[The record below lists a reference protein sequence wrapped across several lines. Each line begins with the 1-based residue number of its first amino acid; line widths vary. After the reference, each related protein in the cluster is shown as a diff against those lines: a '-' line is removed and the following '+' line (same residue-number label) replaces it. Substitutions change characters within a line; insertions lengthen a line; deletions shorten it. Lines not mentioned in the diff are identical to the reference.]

1 MAATLVFP
9 AARSL
14 FLSTDL
20 MLRYGQ
26 FSCAVSLK
34 TYDRCDETQREEQ
47 ETCVEASQDRR
58 VESQD
63 GTDV

>member
-1 MAATLVFP
+1 MAAAPVFP

-47 ETCVEASQDRR
+47 ETCVEVSQDRR
-58 VESQD
+58 AESQD

>member
-1 MAATLVFP
+1 MAAAPVFP

-26 FSCAVSLK
+26 FSCSVSSK
-34 TYDRCDETQREEQ
+34 AYDRCDKTKREEQ
-47 ETCVEASQDRR
+47 ETCVEVSQDRR
-58 VESQD
+58 AESQD

>member
-1 MAATLVFP
+1 MAAAPVFP

-26 FSCAVSLK
+26 FSCA
-34 TYDRCDETQREEQ
+34 RCDETQREEQ

-63 GTDV
+63 GIDV